1 LDFARGQERDVII
14 FVGGGSRSGKSRYAL
29 ELAQQR
35 GKRPAFLA
43 TAQAFDGE
51 MTERIR
57 QHREER
63 GDGFVTVE
71 EPFELASALRTQR
84 ECDVIVVDC
93 LTLWVSNLMLSDREI
108 PTEELITAARECSA
122 TVIFVSNEVGCGI
135 VPENA
140 LARRFRDLAGA
151 LNQRVAAA
159 ADEVYWMAFG
169 IPLKVK

>member
-1 LDFARGQERDVII
+1 MII
-14 FVGGGSRSGKSRYAL
+14 LVGGGSRSGKSRYAL
-29 ELAQQR
+29 ELATQR
-35 GKRPAFLA
+35 GVRPAFLA
-43 TAQAFDGE
+43 TAQAFDDE

-57 QHREER
+57 KHRDER
-63 GDGFVTVE
+63 GGAFTTWE
-71 EPFELASALRTQR
+71 EPFEIAERLRAR
-84 ECDVIVVDC
+84 HECDVIVVDC
-93 LTLWVSNLMLSDREI
+93 LTLWVSNLMLADREI
-108 PTEELITAARECSA
+108 PGAELIAAARAVSA

-151 LNQRVAAA
+151 LNQQVAAA

>member
-1 LDFARGQERDVII
+1 MIL
-14 FVGGGSRSGKSRYAL
+14 VGGGSRSGKSRYAL
-29 ELAQQR
+29 ELAKQR
-35 GKRPAFLA
+35 GVRPAFLA
-43 TAQAFDGE
+43 TAQAFDDE

-57 QHREER
+57 KHREER
-63 GDGFVTVE
+63 GDGFVTLE
-71 EPFELASALRTQR
+71 EPFELANALRAQR

-108 PTEELITAARECSA
+108 PANELIAAARESAA

-135 VPENA
+135 VPENP